1 MTIIGAVQKALLDGG
16 TTTEDVSGW
25 NGLTDEVDAASE
37 SVEDGETGFE
47 EPALSPFSG
56 LLEPGNEPG
65 ESGEEEEEDEEEE
78 GELEEP
84 DDLVRCWTR
93 RGYGSGSGDCGG
105 SSYFGDRVGGRW
117 DG

>member
-1 MTIIGAVQKALLDGG
+1 MTIVGAVQKALLDGG
-16 TTTEDVSGW
+16 TTTKDVSGW
-25 NGLTDEVDAASE
+25 DGLTDEVNAASE

-56 LLEPGNEPG
+56 LLEPGDEPG

-84 DDLVRCWTR
+84 DDLVWCWTR
-93 RGYGSGSGDCGG
+93 RGYGSGSGG
-105 SSYFGDRVGGRW
+105 SSGSSDFCDRGGGGW